1 MRFAEAVASLMG
13 LLLVACLSS
22 AWWLPRT
29 IHVSGHSKESEC
41 RTNLKAIYVGQRS
54 LRDERGMYART
65 FAGFGFQ
72 PEYGN
77 RYLYLLDRSWRVA
90 ERQDADVP
98 MAFDSDATAIGP
110 DPRRTTETSVSLR
123 AKLPVSVEGEL
134 GVRGDCDAGTC
145 GFTAACIANL
155 DDDET
160 PDVWTISTEPTVDL
174 DGETIPP
181 GVPAHR
187 VSDRAD

>member
-1 MRFAEAVASLMG
+1 M
-13 LLLVACLSS
+13 
-22 AWWLPRT
+22 
-29 IHVSGHSKESEC
+29 I
-41 RTNLKAIYVGQRS
+41 
-54 LRDERGMYART
+54 D
-65 FAGFGFQ
+65 FQ

-77 RYLYLLDRSWRVA
+77 RYLYVLAPGWRVA
-90 ERQDADVP
+90 ERYDGGVP
-98 MAFDSDATAIGP
+98 IPLDLQASGVGP
-110 DPRRTTETSVSLR
+110 DTRRTTETSVSLR
-123 AKLPVSVEGEL
+123 AKLPPFIEAEV

-160 PDVWTISTEPTVDL
+160 PDVWTVSTEPTVDL
-174 DGETIPP
+174 NGETIPP